1 MGLQITKTNSQF
13 GIDLD
18 YWKIGQ
24 VRVSWHGKT
33 CRVEMLGFVNKTQ
46 RDAGKTPVE
55 TVVVNFNDTAFT
67 FVHTSGII
75 AQVYAKIKALSAW
88 SGSVDVLE

>member
-13 GIDLD
+13 GIDLE

-24 VRVSWHGKT
+24 VRTNWHNKT
-33 CRVEMLGFVNKTQ
+33 CRVEMLGFVNKSQ
-46 RDAGKTPVE
+46 RDAGKNPVE
-55 TVVVNFNDTAFT
+55 IVGISFNDTDFT
-67 FVHTSGII
+67 FVHTSGLIT
-75 AQVYAKIKALSAW
+75 QVYAKVKALSAW

>member
-24 VRVSWHGKT
+24 VRASWHDKT
-33 CRVEMLGFVNKTQ
+33 CRVELLGFVNKTQ
-46 RDAGKTPVE
+46 RDAGKHPVE
-55 TVVVNFNDTAFT
+55 TVILNFNDTAFT
-67 FVHTSGII
+67 FGHTTGMI
-75 AQVYAKIKALSAW
+75 AQIYAKVKALGAW
-88 SGSVDVLE
+88 SGGVDVLE